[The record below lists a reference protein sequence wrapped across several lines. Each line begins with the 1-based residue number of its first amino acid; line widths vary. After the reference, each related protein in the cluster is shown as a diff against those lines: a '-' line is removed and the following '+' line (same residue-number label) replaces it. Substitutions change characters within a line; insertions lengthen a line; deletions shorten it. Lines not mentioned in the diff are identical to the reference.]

1 MCSSIHSDTAP
12 GVLTLPQ
19 PTFGILSWPLYWSGV
34 ISAGEWPEAFSPTSF
49 DPSHRMQKASAPMP
63 FMVGSTTVMVMA
75 LAIAASDRVAAL
87 GHHAQTSGRGEMLR
101 GGDDVGSEDREVS
114 WWRRENRT

>member
-19 PTFGILSWPLYWSGV
+19 PTLGILSWPLYWSGV
-34 ISAGEWPEAFSPTSF
+34 ISAGEWPEAFRPTSF

-63 FMVGSTTVMVMA
+63 FMVGSTTVMAMA
-75 LAIAASDRVAAL
+75 LAIAASTALPPRAIMRRPAVAARCCEEATTL
-87 GHHAQTSGRGEMLR
+87 AAKT
-101 GGDDVGSEDREVS
+101 GSFLVA
-114 WWRRENRT
+114 